1 MNLHQTHPSVIL
13 LMDNGATIDHAPVR
27 RWLKGS
33 RFNTC
38 EAENIFEAVE
48 IISDFTDR
56 QRPDVVLLEVDSP
69 AAEFAAFRSLVQ
81 NGTEDCGHA
90 IFTLRDDGET
100 GSSSDCFEGSLAEL
114 ATRLEGL
121 IPQNLGIAA

>member
-1 MNLHQTHPSVIL
+1 MN
-13 LMDNGATIDHAPVR
+13 NGATIDHAPVR

-38 EAENIFEAVE
+38 EAENIFEAME

-56 QRPDVVLLEVDSP
+56 QRPDVVLLAVDSP
-69 AAEFAAFRSLVQ
+69 ADEFAAFRSFVQ
-81 NGTEDCGHA
+81 SGPEDCEHA
-90 IFTLRDDGET
+90 IFTLCDDGET
-100 GSSSDCFEGSLAEL
+100 VSSSDCFEGNLAEF